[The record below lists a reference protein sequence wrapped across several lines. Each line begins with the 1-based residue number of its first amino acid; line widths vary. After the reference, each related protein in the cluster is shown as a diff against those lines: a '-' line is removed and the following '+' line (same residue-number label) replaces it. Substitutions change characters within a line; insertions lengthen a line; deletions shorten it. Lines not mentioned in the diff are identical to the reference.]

1 MVYVLL
7 GLAILALLVWAGR
20 RPVRATNAVRLSSGL
35 LAGLAAVGAVV
46 SGLRGAWMLSL
57 ALVGLSTWLGY
68 RARAGATPSARGD
81 ARGAMTES
89 EARSILG
96 VGPQAQREE
105 IEAAYRRL
113 MQRTHPDRG
122 GSAGLAAQL
131 NAARD
136 RLLKRPG
143 SSV

>member
-7 GLAILALLVWAGR
+7 GALVLALLVWAGR
-20 RPVRATNAVRLSSGL
+20 RPAQATNAVRLSSGL
-35 LAGLAAVGAVV
+35 LAALAAVGAVV
-46 SGLRGAWMLSL
+46 SGLRGGWMLSL

-68 RARAGATPSARGD
+68 RARAGAGAGGGGAGRVGPGGMSETD
-81 ARGAMTES
+81 ARS
-89 EARSILG
+89 VLG
-96 VGPQAQREE
+96 VGPDAGREE

-113 MQRTHPDRG
+113 MQRAHPDRG

-136 RLLKRPG
+136 RLLKR
-143 SSV
+143 

>member
-1 MVYVLL
+1 MVYLLVGAVL
-7 GLAILALLVWAGR
+7 LALLVWAGR
-20 RPVRATNAVRLSSGL
+20 RPVQTTRAVRLGSGL
-35 LAGLAAVGAVV
+35 LAALAAVGAVV

-68 RARAGATPSARGD
+68 RARIGAATPGLGGVP
-81 ARGAMTES
+81 GAMSES
-89 EARSILG
+89 DARSILG
-96 VGPQAQREE
+96 VSPEAGREE

-113 MQRTHPDRG
+113 MQRAHPDRG

-136 RLLKRPG
+136 RLLKP
-143 SSV
+143 

>member
-1 MVYVLL
+1 MFYALAAV
-7 GLAILALLVWAGR
+7 AILALLVWAGR
-20 RPVRATNAVRLSSGL
+20 RPIQTTNAVRLGSGA
-35 LAGLAAVGAVV
+35 LAGLCAVGAVV

-68 RARAGATPSARGD
+68 RARAGVGAGASPRG
-81 ARGAMTES
+81 GASGGMTQS

-96 VGPQAQREE
+96 VGPEAGREE

-113 MQRTHPDRG
+113 MQRAHPDRG
-122 GSAGLAAQL
+122 GSPGLAAQL

-136 RLLKRPG
+136 RLLKR
-143 SSV
+143 